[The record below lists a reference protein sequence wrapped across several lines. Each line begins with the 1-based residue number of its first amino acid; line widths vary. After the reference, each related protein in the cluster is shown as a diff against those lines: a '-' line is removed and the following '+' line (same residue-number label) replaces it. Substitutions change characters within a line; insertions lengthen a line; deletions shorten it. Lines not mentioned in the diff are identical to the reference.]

1 MADAVRSFKMASAA
15 AMRMGSDGAAVLRDF
30 TSVSNRSSSSCSFA
44 VGGSGCF
51 GPLSSRLFR
60 RLRMEMGKGRIFFC
74 ESLEFS
80 PKRLGG
86 VIDLDLDFF
95 IPNIFFSRLLLLD
108 DEDDAFLTIVVP
120 SASPVGW
127 SILLSTSARALAVA
141 LVVFGTFILLVSRV
155 LALLP
160 DVLMGDLLLLL
171 VLLADEK
178 SLPKPVRFPDRCE
191 DDCD

>member
-1 MADAVRSFKMASAA
+1 
-15 AMRMGSDGAAVLRDF
+15 
-30 TSVSNRSSSSCSFA
+30 
-44 VGGSGCF
+44 
-51 GPLSSRLFR
+51 
-60 RLRMEMGKGRIFFC
+60 MGKGRIFFC